1 MSLIFGKRYEKLT
14 NKTLD
19 RNRFHN
25 RGQHFMLTNRRYRIS
40 FGSRHG
46 AGGGILPG
54 QQWREIQKSK
64 EKGQPEEA

>member
-1 MSLIFGKRYEKLT
+1 MRSVK
-14 NKTLD
+14 N

-25 RGQHFMLTNRRYRIS
+25 RGQHFTLTNRRYRIS
-40 FGSRHG
+40 FRIATQNG

-64 EKGQPEEA
+64 EKGQQETEEA